1 MLHGISWII
10 IGIDGILISRIPIRM
25 KQLLFNEIFAICY
38 LVWSVLQS
46 VLNVGNPWYNNKGE
60 NDPIYSVVDWK
71 DETGFAIGLS
81 VGLLFVGVPIAFLL
95 CRAISR
101 ALPLRYRN
109 EGVCEAFHDEET
121 LEVPQRESR

>member
-10 IGIDGILISRIPIRM
+10 IGIDGILISRIPLRM
-25 KQLLFNEIFAICY
+25 KQLAICY
-38 LVWSVLQS
+38 LVWSVLHS
-46 VLNVGNPWYNNKGE
+46 VLNVGNPWYTNKGE

-81 VGLLFVGVPIAFLL
+81 LGLLFVGVPIAFLL

-109 EGVCEAFHDEET
+109 EGVCEANDEES
-121 LEVPQRESR
+121 LEVPQRES